1 MSLRSPTLHGVPKVV
16 TPPQVV
22 LEISSDQHTKAD
34 SSVPQQSR
42 PQEPSTSTPSV
53 REVLPT
59 SGPLKDADNISNCSE
74 RRNVIFIPTK
84 DADNISNC
92 SERRNVVKIRVKRA
106 SSSSKADD
114 ADHRDHSH
122 GRNENEAGP
131 CSSMSV
137 DAPMTEAP
145 EPVNVSNH
153 NIEEQNSCH
162 DREQNSCHDRES
174 RMSASIGNV
183 KLMDK
188 HEVSKELQCT
198 ADSRLDALPKDHFSP
213 VVNGQEVLDKP
224 RSQLEVVSTSYDGNQ
239 APDSMNGLET
249 KEKKKDKKDKKR
261 HRDKKDD
268 PEYLEKKRL
277 KKEKK
282 RMEKEK
288 GKKQKEGEG
297 VSSSEQKNT
306 AKPSDSQGTSSAR
319 PPAPMRTPEPKISNV
334 GTPVD
339 TTRTLTTTKIRI
351 KVKPLQR

>member
-22 LEISSDQHTKAD
+22 LEISNDQHTKAD

-59 SGPLKDADNISNCSE
+59 SGPL
-74 RRNVIFIPTK
+74 K

-249 KEKKKDKKDKKR
+249 KEKKKKDKKDKKR

-339 TTRTLTTTKIRI
+339 TTRALTTTKIRI